1 MKIQTWGNSA
11 AVRLPAILLHKLN
24 MQVGQEIDVTIVDG
38 ALVLK
43 PAKQKYN
50 LSELVAMCDPQ
61 AKCDAD
67 VEIWQNNMEAT
78 GTEVW

>member
-24 MQVGQEIDVTIVDG
+24 MQVGQEIDATIVDG

-43 PAKQKYN
+43 PAKQKYK
-50 LSELVAMCDPQ
+50 LSALVAMCDQ
-61 AKCDAD
+61 QTRRD
-67 VEIWQNNMEAT
+67 VDEAWQNGMEPA
-78 GTEVW
+78 GSEVW